1 MGGPL
6 IASRWWQ
13 CISFDEDKLHL
24 PAAVF
29 AKPKPEPNTNDDDD
43 QRTACLCFGG
53 EDRPIAFAS
62 GIIQI
67 GTAHLQSLVRRIDN
81 AVQLLPRPRVRL
93 RSSSSWVATTTDVG
107 DDR

>member
-43 QRTACLCFGG
+43 DQRTACLCFGG

-62 GIIQI
+62 ESFKSALHICKASFGESTMQCSSYPV
-67 GTAHLQSLVRRIDN
+67 H
-81 AVQLLPRPRVRL
+81 L
-93 RSSSSWVATTTDVG
+93 RSSACFATPDVG